1 MTYPRIEVDVNKI
14 RLNASKLVGE
24 CKKKGIVVAGV
35 TKVFCGNQKIA
46 KALVDGG
53 VELLA
58 DSRIENLIKLSD
70 FTLPKMLLRLPML
83 SQAEKVVKYADISL
97 VSDLVTA
104 KALSE
109 QAIKQIKVHNIILMV
124 DLGDLREGIFDE
136 HEISYIVKEI
146 LLLKG
151 VNLLGVGSNLTCYG
165 GVIPTKTNLSKLIAI
180 KQKIED
186 EFGIK
191 LEVISGGNSG
201 VISLFK
207 DDHLPLEV
215 NQLRLGASISLG
227 IGLNDEP
234 IDGLYYDSFK
244 LIVEVIEIK
253 NKPSLPIGEI
263 GLDAFGNKPVFED
276 NGIRKRAI
284 CAIGKQDIDP
294 KNIIPYDKSIVILG
308 ASSDHLILDVTE
320 AKSNYSIGD
329 KIEFN
334 VSYGGCL
341 AAMTSE
347 YVYKVILEPT
357 GH

>member
-1 MTYPRIEVDVNKI
+1 
-14 RLNASKLVGE
+14 
-24 CKKKGIVVAGV
+24 
-35 TKVFCGNQKIA
+35 
-46 KALVDGG
+46 
-53 VELLA
+53 
-58 DSRIENLIKLSD
+58 
-70 FTLPKMLLRLPML
+70 
-83 SQAEKVVKYADISL
+83 
-97 VSDLVTA
+97 
-104 KALSE
+104 
-109 QAIKQIKVHNIILMV
+109 
-124 DLGDLREGIFDE
+124 
-136 HEISYIVKEI
+136 
-146 LLLKG
+146 
-151 VNLLGVGSNLTCYG
+151 
-165 GVIPTKTNLSKLIAI
+165 
-180 KQKIED
+180 
-186 EFGIK
+186 
-191 LEVISGGNSG
+191 
-201 VISLFK
+201 LFK
-207 DDHLPLEV
+207 DDLLPLEV

-227 IGLNDEP
+227 IGLNDDP

-263 GLDAFGNKPVFED
+263 GLDSFGNKLVFED

-320 AKSNYSIGD
+320 AKSNYSVGD

-357 GH
+357 GQVTEPSQTLNTITLPYESDRGG